1 MEHLSQQRLDWIDGR
16 LFTLA
21 RMTHELRLNGMR
33 LATGHGMTMTSND
46 ASALVMEALKT
57 VNVERLSLMVERSV
71 INDYNRQQG

>member
-21 RMTHELRLNGMR
+21 RMAHELRLNGMR
-33 LATGHGMTMTSND
+33 LATGHAMTMTSND

-71 INDYNRQQG
+71 ITDYNRQQG